1 MKNYYLYI
9 FTAFIIGTTFF
20 SCERDDI
27 CVDTPITPLMT
38 INFLNEDPNFEL
50 PRVVNNLEIR
60 LLENDSS
67 VFATPVSRDSLNIP
81 LRTLSEETTY
91 IFTRNVGDA
100 NSNNTASD
108 TLQFTYNTENV
119 FVNRACGFKTFYS
132 NLSLIINPARATNST
147 EPNNWISRFEINNT
161 NINDEPNTHIR
172 LFH

>member
-1 MKNYYLYI
+1 MKNYGLYL
-9 FTAFIIGTTFF
+9 FVSLIIGSTFF
-20 SCERDDI
+20 SCEKDDI
-27 CVDTPITPLMT
+27 CVDVPITPLLT

-67 VFATPVSRDSLNIP
+67 VFAAPVSRDSINIP
-81 LRTLSEETTY
+81 LRTLSDETTY
-91 IFTRNVGDA
+91 IFTRNVDDA
-100 NSNNTASD
+100 NTNNTASD

-132 NLSLIINPARATNST
+132 NLSLIINPDRPSDTIL
-147 EPNNWISRFEINNT
+147 PNNWISRFEIINT